1 MKKKAGIIGIGA
13 SVPKKVLTNFDLEKI
28 VDTSDE
34 WIRARTGIRERRRA
48 EAGEPLSKF
57 MTLAAEKAIKKA
69 GIDPLQI
76 DLIMCG
82 TVTPDMPLPSTAVL
96 VQRNIG
102 AHNAAAFDLAAACSG
117 FIYGLTIANEFIT
130 SGKYKHVL
138 AIGGEIL
145 SMVTDW
151 EDRSTCVLFADGA
164 GAAVVA
170 AVEEPQGM
178 LASQIYSDGRF
189 ADILMIPGGG
199 SLYPTSPETI
209 KKRLHYVKMKGNE
222 LFKVAIRCMTSVSKE
237 VLKEAGM
244 STSEVDLFIPHQAN
258 QRISDAVAQ
267 RLKIPPENIYCNI
280 DRIGNTSAASIPI
293 ALDELDDQGKL
304 KKGDLILITAFGGGV
319 TWGATL
325 FRW

>member
-1 MKKKAGIIGIGA
+1 MKRKAGIIGIGS

-34 WIRARTGIRERRRA
+34 WIRTRTGIRERKIA
-48 EAGEPLSKF
+48 ESGEPLSKF
-57 MTLAAEKAIKKA
+57 MTNAAKKAIKKA

-82 TVTPDMPLPSTAVL
+82 TVTPDMPLPSTAVF
-96 VQRNIG
+96 VQENIG
-102 AHNAAAFDLAAACSG
+102 AKNAAAFDLAAACSG
-117 FIYGLTIANEFIT
+117 FIYGLTIANNFIIN
-130 SGKYKHVL
+130 GKYKHILVT
-138 AIGGEIL
+138 GGEVL
-145 SMVTDW
+145 STVMDW
-151 EDRSTCVLFADGA
+151 EDRDTCVIFADGA

-170 AVEEPQGM
+170 SIEEPRGI

-189 ADILMIPGGG
+189 ADFLMIPGGG
-199 SLYPTSPETI
+199 SLYPTSTETI

-237 VLKEAGM
+237 VLKEAGLD
-244 STSEVDLFIPHQAN
+244 TSDVDLFIPHQAN

-267 RLKIPPENIYCNI
+267 RLKIPLKNIYNNI
-280 DRIGNTSAASIPI
+280 DRIGNTSAGSIPI

-304 KKGDLILITAFGGGV
+304 QKGELVLITAFGGGV

>member
-1 MKKKAGIIGIGA
+1 MNKKAGIIGIGS
-13 SVPKKVLTNFDLEKI
+13 SVPKKVLTNFDLEKM

-34 WIRARTGIRERRRA
+34 WIRTRTGIKERRIA
-48 EAGEPLSKF
+48 EAGEALSKF

-82 TVTPDMPLPSTAVL
+82 TVTPDMPLPATAIY
-96 VQRNIG
+96 VQKNIG
-102 AHNAAAFDLAAACSG
+102 AHNAAALDLAAACSG
-117 FIYGLTIANEFIT
+117 FIYGLTIANEFVL

-138 AIGGEIL
+138 VIGGEVL
-145 SMVTDW
+145 SKVMDW
-151 EDRSTCVLFADGA
+151 EDRATCVLFADGA
-164 GAAVVA
+164 GAAVVSS
-170 AVEEPQGM
+170 VEEPQGI
-178 LASQIYSDGRF
+178 LASQIYSDGRY
-189 ADILMIPGGG
+189 ADLLMIPGGG

-267 RLKIPPENIYCNI
+267 RLKLLPENIYCNI
-280 DRIGNTSAASIPI
+280 DRIGNTSAGSIPI

-304 KKGDLILITAFGGGV
+304 EKGELVLITAFGGGV

>member
-1 MKKKAGIIGIGA
+1 
-13 SVPKKVLTNFDLEKI
+13 
-28 VDTSDE
+28 
-34 WIRARTGIRERRRA
+34 
-48 EAGEPLSKF
+48 

-82 TVTPDMPLPSTAVL
+82 TVTPDMPLPATAIY
-96 VQRNIG
+96 VQKNIG
-102 AHNAAAFDLAAACSG
+102 AHNAAALDLAAACSG
-117 FIYGLTIANEFIT
+117 FIYGLTIANEFVL
-130 SGKYKHVL
+130 SGKYKHILV
-138 AIGGEIL
+138 IGGEVL
-145 SMVTDW
+145 SKVMDW
-151 EDRSTCVLFADGA
+151 EDRATCVLFADGA
-164 GAAVVA
+164 GAAVVSS
-170 AVEEPQGM
+170 VEEPQGI

-189 ADILMIPGGG
+189 ADLLMIPGGG

-267 RLKIPPENIYCNI
+267 RLKLLPKNIYCNI

-293 ALDELDDQGKL
+293 ALDELDDQDKL
-304 KKGDLILITAFGGGV
+304 EKGELVLITAFGGGV